1 MIYLNTNNDV
11 SFKETLN
18 GHLGVDYANS
28 ILKKNVYL
36 DINDH

>member
-1 MIYLNTNNDV
+1 MIYMNTNNDV

-28 ILKKNVYL
+28 RYKTVYL
-36 DINDH
+36 DINDY